1 MFLSYCKKNSE
12 TIQGDQESKV
22 RIYLQEYTQ
31 RKSELTGEEKLS
43 SVCVCVCVCV
53 CVFWLLLLLLS
64 SVCLFFDKP
73 IMRGV

>member
-43 SVCVCVCVCV
+43 CVCVCVCV
-53 CVFWLLLLLLS
+53 LV
-64 SVCLFFDKP
+64 VVVVIVICLFVF
-73 IMRGV
+73 